1 MRVCVFGLWHLGCV
15 TAACLARGGHEVIG
29 LDPDAASIERLQQGE
44 PPIFEP
50 GLMDLIAEGLTAGK
64 LRFTRNV
71 AGALPDVD
79 LVWVTFDTPVDEND
93 VPQVSRVVEPV
104 RSLLPQ
110 LPDECL
116 VLVSS
121 QLPVG
126 TTRRLVADAGKGVT
140 FAYSPENLRLGSAIV
155 AFTKPDRV
163 VVGLQSE
170 RDRDKLTALWAPF
183 TTKIVFMG
191 LEAAE
196 MTKHAINAFLATSV
210 AFMNEIATICEMVG
224 ADAKEVERALKSE
237 ERIGPRAYLSPGGP
251 FAGGTLAR
259 DVATL
264 ATLGHDLGAPVT
276 LIPAVRES
284 NDRHRGWALRKLEER
299 LGSLDGRRIAILGL
313 TYKPGT
319 DTLRRS
325 SAVELA
331 LALQARGAIA
341 TAFDP
346 AIRELPAE
354 LSGRFALASSPA
366 LAVAEADAVVVA
378 TPWPQF
384 RELPW
389 PDLVASMATPTVVD
403 AGWFLA
409 ASLQHRPGIAYAAVG
424 LPWTAD

>member
-1 MRVCVFGLWHLGCV
+1 
-15 TAACLARGGHEVIG
+15 
-29 LDPDAASIERLQQGE
+29 
-44 PPIFEP
+44 
-50 GLMDLIAEGLTAGK
+50 
-64 LRFTRNV
+64 
-71 AGALPDVD
+71 
-79 LVWVTFDTPVDEND
+79 
-93 VPQVSRVVEPV
+93 
-104 RSLLPQ
+104 
-110 LPDECL
+110 
-116 VLVSS
+116 
-121 QLPVG
+121 
-126 TTRRLVADAGKGVT
+126 
-140 FAYSPENLRLGSAIV
+140 
-155 AFTKPDRV
+155 
-163 VVGLQSE
+163 VVGLLSE
-170 RDRDKLTALWAPF
+170 RDRDKITALLAPF
-183 TTKIVFMG
+183 GAEIVFMG

-210 AFMNEIATICEMVG
+210 AFMNEVATICEMVG
-224 ADAKEVERALKSE
+224 ADAKEVERGLKSE
-237 ERIGPRAYLSPGGP
+237 ERIGQRAYLSPGGP

-264 ATLGHDLGAPVT
+264 ATLSHDLAAPAT

-331 LALQARGAIA
+331 LALQAGGAIA

-346 AIRELPAE
+346 AIRELPSE
-354 LSGRFALASSPA
+354 LHGRFALASSPA
-366 LAVAEADAVVVA
+366 LAVAEADAMVLA

>member
-1 MRVCVFGLWHLGCV
+1 MRECVLGLWHLGCV
-15 TAACLARGGHEVIG
+15 TSACLARAGHDVIG
-29 LDPDAASIERLQQGE
+29 LDPDAAVIGRLQQGE

-50 GLMDLIAEGLTAGK
+50 GLTDLIAEGLAAGR
-64 LRFTRNV
+64 LRFTANAADAL
-71 AGALPDVD
+71 AGAHLA
-79 LVWVTFDTPVDEND
+79 WVTFDTPVNEND
-93 VPQVSRVVEPV
+93 VPQVSLVVEPV
-104 RSLLPQ
+104 KSVLRH
-110 LPDECL
+110 LPDGCL

-126 TTRRLVADAGKGVT
+126 TTRRLAADAGEGAT
-140 FAYSPENLRLGSAIV
+140 FAYSPENLRLGNAIV
-155 AFTKPDRV
+155 AFTQPDRV

-170 RDRDKLTALWAPF
+170 RDRDKITALWVPF
-183 TTKIVFMG
+183 TTEIVFMG

-210 AFMNEIATICEMVG
+210 AFMNEVATLCEMVG
-224 ADAKEVERALKSE
+224 ADAKEVERGLKSE

-264 ATLGHDLGAPVT
+264 AALSHDLGAPAT

-313 TYKPGT
+313 TYKPDT

-346 AIRELPAE
+346 SIRELPPE
-354 LSGRFALASSPA
+354 LRGRFALASSPA
-366 LAVAEADAVVVA
+366 LAVAEADAIVLA

-389 PDLVASMATPTVVD
+389 PDIVATMATPTVVD

-409 ASLQHRPGIAYAAVG
+409 ATLQHRPGIAYAAVG
-424 LPWTAD
+424 LPWTAG

>member
-15 TAACLARGGHEVIG
+15 TAACLARAGHDVIG
-29 LDPDAASIERLQQGE
+29 LDPDASVIGRLQQGE

-50 GLMDLIAEGLTAGK
+50 QLADLVAQGLAAGK
-64 LRFTRNV
+64 LRFTANLGDAL
-71 AGALPDVD
+71 AGVE

-93 VPQVSRVVEPV
+93 VPQVSRVIEPV
-104 RSLLPQ
+104 KLLLRQ
-110 LPDECL
+110 LPDGCL

-126 TTRRLVADAGKGVT
+126 TTRRFAADAGERVS
-140 FAYSPENLRLGSAIV
+140 FAYSPENLRLGNAIV
-155 AFTKPDRV
+155 AFTQARRV
-163 VVGLQSE
+163 VVGLLSE
-170 RDRDKLTALWAPF
+170 RDRDKITALLAPF
-183 TTKIVFMG
+183 GAEIVFMG

-224 ADAKEVERALKSE
+224 ADAKEVERGLKSE
-237 ERIGPRAYLSPGGP
+237 ERIGQRAYLSPGGP

-264 ATLGHDLGAPVT
+264 ATLGHDLAAPVT
-276 LIPAVRES
+276 LIDAVRES

-299 LGSLDGRRIAILGL
+299 LGSLEGRRIAILGL
-313 TYKPGT
+313 TYKPDT

-331 LALQARGAIA
+331 LALQARGATA

-346 AIRELPAE
+346 AIRELPPE
-354 LSGRFALASSPA
+354 LRGRFAVAASPA
-366 LAVAEADAVVVA
+366 IAVAEADAMVLA

-389 PDLVASMATPTVVD
+389 PDIVATMATPTVVD

-409 ASLQHRPGIAYAAVG
+409 ASLHGRPGIAYAAVG
-424 LPWTAD
+424 LPWTAG

>member
-15 TAACLARGGHEVIG
+15 TAACLARGGHEVTG
-29 LDPDAASIERLQQGE
+29 LDPDAAVIGRLQQGE

-50 GLMDLIAEGLTAGK
+50 QLADLTTEGLAARK
-64 LRFTRNV
+64 LRFTTNV
-71 AGALPDVD
+71 ADALAGVD

-93 VPQVSRVVEPV
+93 VPQVSRVIEPV
-104 RSLLPQ
+104 RSLLRQ

-126 TTRRLVADAGKGVT
+126 TTRRLAADAGQRVT
-140 FAYSPENLRLGSAIV
+140 FAYSPENLRLGNAIM
-155 AFTKPDRV
+155 AFSQPDRV

-170 RDRDKLTALWAPF
+170 RDRDKITALWAPF

-210 AFMNEIATICEMVG
+210 VFMNEIATVCEMVG
-224 ADAKEVERALKSE
+224 ADAKEVERGLKSE

-264 ATLGHDLGAPVT
+264 AALGRDLGAPAT

-331 LALQARGAIA
+331 LALQAGGATA

-346 AIRELPAE
+346 AIRELPPD
-354 LSGRFALASSPA
+354 LRGRFELASSPA
-366 LAVAEADAVVVA
+366 LAVAEADAMVLA

-389 PDLVASMATPTVVD
+389 PDLVASMATPTIVD

-409 ASLQHRPGIAYAAVG
+409 ATLQHHPGIAYAAVG

>member
-1 MRVCVFGLWHLGCV
+1 MRVCVLGLWHLGCV
-15 TAACLARGGHEVIG
+15 TSACLARAGHDVIG
-29 LDPDAASIERLQQGE
+29 LDPDAAVIGRLQQGE

-50 GLMDLIAEGLTAGK
+50 GLTDLIAEGLAAGR
-64 LRFTRNV
+64 LRFTANAADAL
-71 AGALPDVD
+71 AGAH

-93 VPQVSRVVEPV
+93 VPQVSNVVEPV
-104 RSLLPQ
+104 KSVLRH
-110 LPDECL
+110 LPDGCL

-126 TTRRLVADAGKGVT
+126 TTRRLAADAGEGAT
-140 FAYSPENLRLGSAIV
+140 FAYSPENLRLGNAIV
-155 AFTKPDRV
+155 AFTQPDRV

-170 RDRDKLTALWAPF
+170 RDRDKITALWVPF
-183 TTKIVFMG
+183 TTEIVFMG

-210 AFMNEIATICEMVG
+210 AFMNEVATLCEMVG
-224 ADAKEVERALKSE
+224 ADAKEVERGLKSE

-264 ATLGHDLGAPVT
+264 AALGRDLGAPAT

-299 LGSLDGRRIAILGL
+299 LGSLEGRRIAILGL

-325 SAVELA
+325 NAVELA
-331 LALQARGAIA
+331 LALQARGATT

-354 LSGRFALASSPA
+354 LRGRFALASSPA
-366 LAVAEADAVVVA
+366 LAVAEADAMVLA

-389 PDLVASMATPTVVD
+389 PDIVATMATPTVVD

-409 ASLQHRPGIAYAAVG
+409 ATLQHRPGIAYAAVG
-424 LPWTAD
+424 LPWTAG